1 MRPLVAALIVWAGF
15 SGLTAEPPPAPATPA
30 TLAELRERLD
40 TLLSE
45 PRFAAAQWGAR
56 IVSLDTGRTLYS
68 HQEEK
73 LFVPASN
80 AKLYT
85 GALALDRLGPDFRVR
100 TSVYAD
106 ASPGTNGIIEGN
118 LILYG
123 RGDPC
128 LAARFHNG
136 DLDEAFAPLIERL
149 AASGVK
155 EATGDLIADESYF
168 RCSPLGAGWEWDD
181 LQYSYGAE
189 VSALSLNDNTVDV
202 VIKPAALPEDPAIV
216 SVVPPSS
223 LLLVSNGVET
233 VTVGAK
239 RLVRCERPLNANV
252 VVLSGQIPAN
262 DPGYTENIS
271 VHHPASWFGTAFLD
285 GLRRRGILVSGS
297 VRTMD
302 WRDRI
307 RAPFDTNQL
316 VELAALESQPLS
328 EILRRMLKPSQN
340 LYAQLLLLQVGTAR
354 LSKSTAPGNVA
365 GTNPPLGVSEGLVAG
380 DTAEDAGVR
389 ELGLFLR
396 QAGVQ
401 PGTVQLEEGSG
412 LSRHDLVTP
421 AATVQLLQFMS
432 RHRHADVFRQ
442 ALPVAGVDG
451 TLRSRMKN
459 TPAAGNARAKTGT
472 LSGVNS
478 LSGYVTSAA
487 GERLAF
493 ALFLNNY
500 LNKDPRYSA
509 TPDMDRIVVMLAG
522 LNWRTS
528 SQKE

>member
-1 MRPLVAALIVWAGF
+1 
-15 SGLTAEPPPAPATPA
+15 
-30 TLAELRERLD
+30 
-40 TLLSE
+40 
-45 PRFAAAQWGAR
+45 
-56 IVSLDTGRTLYS
+56 
-68 HQEEK
+68 
-73 LFVPASN
+73 
-80 AKLYT
+80 
-85 GALALDRLGPDFRVR
+85 
-100 TSVYAD
+100 
-106 ASPGTNGIIEGN
+106 
-118 LILYG
+118 
-123 RGDPC
+123 
-128 LAARFHNG
+128 
-136 DLDEAFAPLIERL
+136 
-149 AASGVK
+149 
-155 EATGDLIADESYF
+155 
-168 RCSPLGAGWEWDD
+168 
-181 LQYSYGAE
+181 
-189 VSALSLNDNTVDV
+189 
-202 VIKPAALPEDPAIV
+202 
-216 SVVPPSS
+216 
-223 LLLVSNGVET
+223 
-233 VTVGAK
+233 
-239 RLVRCERPLNANV
+239 
-252 VVLSGQIPAN
+252 
-262 DPGYTENIS
+262 
-271 VHHPASWFGTAFLD
+271 
-285 GLRRRGILVSGS
+285 
-297 VRTMD
+297 MD